1 MAATISSVPA
11 SDLRCTNLL
20 HFWQVTDSSCS
31 LRATPTIFSAFC
43 NRPLLCH
50 LWWSLFAQV
59 FAGFWDRLFPEF
71 FLHKIKLLKRGL
83 WVVLQCWWPIGP
95 FIFYWSVFSWKRVTW
110 DYSTPTG
117 VWKPLRRKIT
127 KTERSKSPKEEKI
140 LLLNILELKEWDSHL
155 WVWLLSNYEIK
166 EKHDCGWQQQKER

>member
-59 FAGFWDRLFPEF
+59 FEGFWDRLFPEF

-110 DYSTPTG
+110 DYSTSTG
-117 VWKPLRRKIT
+117 VWKPLRRKNQAIPMVSESHGSCFDKSFRFKLLIT
-127 KTERSKSPKEEKI
+127 PAFQSQLCI
-140 LLLNILELKEWDSHL
+140 NLAQC
-155 WVWLLSNYEIK
+155 V
-166 EKHDCGWQQQKER
+166 